1 MAALWS
7 ASNKEGVCAHSRIQE
22 TVIIIN
28 QFILINQRQFK
39 RNSEPNCFSFVEKIM
54 HDAAQTMLSMDC
66 RLSERP
72 PPQQRAGAGLLLT
85 FERGKFPAVCAVE

>member
-7 ASNKEGVCAHSRIQE
+7 ASNKEGVCAHSRIQA

-39 RNSEPNCFSFVEKIM
+39 RNSEPNCFSVVEKIM
-54 HDAAQTMLSMDC
+54 HDAAQTMLSMDSVIAGSAKGH
-66 RLSERP
+66 RRNREREWS
-72 PPQQRAGAGLLLT
+72 
-85 FERGKFPAVCAVE
+85 FFNF